1 MPKRFVNPDAL
12 FPTQS
17 LGFSQVVQ
25 ATGATTVHISGQTA
39 WDAERNV
46 IGARDLGTQTRQ
58 ALRNLRAAVEAGGG
72 TIGDIVALRI
82 YVVNYSPAC
91 AETIASALRECFPS
105 EGFPA
110 ATWLGVQS
118 LATPDFLVEI
128 EATAVLD

>member
-1 MPKRFVNPDAL
+1 MPNRSVNPDGL
-12 FPTQS
+12 FPTVA

-46 IGARDLGTQTRQ
+46 IGGRDLGEQTRQ

-72 TIGDIVALRI
+72 TMSDIVALRI
-82 YVVNYSPAC
+82 YVVNYSPTC
-91 AETIASALRECFPS
+91 ADTISTALRECFS
-105 EGFPA
+105 REGSPA

-128 EATAVLD
+128 EATSVLD

>member
-12 FPTQS
+12 FPTVS
-17 LGFSQVVQ
+17 LGFSQVVR

-39 WDAERNV
+39 WDEDRNV
-46 IGARDLGTQTRQ
+46 IGARDLGQQTRQ
-58 ALRNLRAAVEAGGG
+58 ALRNISAAVEAGGG
-72 TIGDIVALRI
+72 TISDIVALRI
-82 YVVNYSPAC
+82 YVVDYSPAC
-91 AETIASALRECFPS
+91 ADIISSALREWFPRD
-105 EGFPA
+105 GAPA